1 MKELKSSQIFFFAMQ
16 LNVERG
22 RVTHTEKKKK
32 AMLNIEDNS
41 NHLGPL
47 LNLRLSFGIF

>member
-1 MKELKSSQIFFFAMQ
+1 MKELKSSQILIYAMQ

-22 RVTHTEKKKK
+22 RVTHTEKKK

-47 LNLRLSFGIF
+47 LNLRLSFGIS